1 MDVANGS
8 KEGNV
13 AGGQNTQGI
22 TVKVQVEREMGASAH
37 SSILVW
43 RIPRTGEPGGLRSIG
58 SKRVRHD

>member
-22 TVKVQVEREMGASAH
+22 TVKVQVEREMGAS
-37 SSILVW
+37 
-43 RIPRTGEPGGLRSIG
+43 PGQQQWE
-58 SKRVRHD
+58 